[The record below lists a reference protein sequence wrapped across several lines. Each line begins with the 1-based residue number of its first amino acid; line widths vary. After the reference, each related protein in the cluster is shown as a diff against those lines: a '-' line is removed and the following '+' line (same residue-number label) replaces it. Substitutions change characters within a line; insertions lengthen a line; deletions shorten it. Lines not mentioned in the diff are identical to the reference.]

1 MKIQCDMCEKK
12 EASVYCTADEAS
24 LCHACDRRVHHANK
38 LANKH
43 LRFSL
48 HNSSDQPPLCDICQL
63 IAVNV
68 SYSCTVEKRAF
79 LFCKEDRAI
88 LCKSCDIS
96 IHGANEH
103 TQYHSR
109 FLLAAVKL
117 SESSSC
123 YDSSS
128 DQTLCSSISNGSSS
142 RKSSIVSKQCNLR
155 STTNSTSVNDG
166 CVSREDGVS
175 MEASSITEYLT
186 ETLPGW
192 HVEEFMDS
200 NVSHP
205 YGMFEGYEGGACTL
219 PFMAHDTDSNG
230 DLGFFWSE
238 DLGNLVNSSSTMD
251 HHISRIQEQ
260 DNYGR
265 FHSRNKKF

>member
-48 HNSSDQPPLCDICQL
+48 HNSSDQPPLCDICQ
-63 IAVNV
+63 
-68 SYSCTVEKRAF
+68 EKRSF

-117 SESSSC
+117 SKSSSC

-128 DQTLCSSISNGSSS
+128 DQTPCSSISNGSSS

-166 CVSREDGVS
+166 CVSRREDGVL

-192 HVEEFMDS
+192 HVEEFMDT

-205 YGMFEGYEGGACTL
+205 YGMFEILKGKSDGLTG
-219 PFMAHDTDSNG
+219 
-230 DLGFFWSE
+230 
-238 DLGNLVNSSSTMD
+238 
-251 HHISRIQEQ
+251 I
-260 DNYGR
+260 
-265 FHSRNKKF
+265 

>member
-1 MKIQCDMCEKK
+1 M
-12 EASVYCTADEAS
+12 
-24 LCHACDRRVHHANK
+24 
-38 LANKH
+38 
-43 LRFSL
+43 FG
-48 HNSSDQPPLCDICQL
+48 
-63 IAVNV
+63 
-68 SYSCTVEKRAF
+68 
-79 LFCKEDRAI
+79 KEDRVI

-109 FLLAAVKL
+109 FRLAAVKL

-128 DQTLCSSISNGSSS
+128 DQTLCSSISNGSSN
-142 RKSSIVSKQCNLR
+142 RRSSIVSKQCNLR
-155 STTNSTSVNDG
+155 STTNSTSVKDG

-192 HVEEFMDS
+192 HVEEFMETNIS
-200 NVSHP
+200 RP

-219 PFMAHDTDSNG
+219 SFVA
-230 DLGFFWSE
+230 
-238 DLGNLVNSSSTMD
+238 
-251 HHISRIQEQ
+251 
-260 DNYGR
+260 
-265 FHSRNKKF
+265 